1 MNFTYSYDR
10 SSIIAVS
17 TASKTLFTNLSFR
30 GISGPNSLEGIVTSK
45 ILPSFSINTVNAA
58 YQPKSG
64 TSFFVATEVAGL
76 GGTVRSLRPIVEYKH
91 FIPMQKGHNT
101 IGFHVQGSFLSGFGG
116 LVAPPF
122 ERFYLGGEND
132 LRGFDIRSVSPVSYL
147 ADKTVITLRNPD
159 GSIVPKDPGNPL
171 RGAYSIPVPV
181 ERIVFPGGDT
191 SLVANLEYR
200 FSIVGPVTLAPFVD
214 AGINPILRNSQLKI
228 NSGQLAD
235 INNTIFGCPAQD
247 IAFNC
252 IGGHAENPPFS
263 EELKPVSNTN
273 WTPRMSTGLEFQV
286 MLPVINAPFRVYWAY
301 NPMRL
306 DTTSTAPVAI
316 TRDMF
321 PAGAAGDYTYDL
333 ALSSFSPKFRLR
345 EPRKTFRFTVN
356 TTF

>member
-1 MNFTYSYDR
+1 MADERAPTMDTTIHRTFTHIDR
-10 SSIIAVS
+10 RSTPPSRMASSA
-17 TASKTLFTNLSFR
+17 
-30 GISGPNSLEGIVTSK
+30 
-45 ILPSFSINTVNAA
+45 
-58 YQPKSG
+58 
-64 TSFFVATEVAGL
+64 
-76 GGTVRSLRPIVEYKH
+76 
-91 FIPMQKGHNT
+91 
-101 IGFHVQGSFLSGFGG
+101 
-116 LVAPPF
+116 
-122 ERFYLGGEND
+122 
-132 LRGFDIRSVSPVSYL
+132 PVSIL
-147 ADKTVITLRNPD
+147 NPD
-159 GSIVPKDPGNPL
+159 GSQRVQKTLINGYLQTTAVQQNSPI
-171 RGAYSIPVPV
+171 YQI
-181 ERIVFPGGDT
+181 ITPGGDT
-191 SLVANLEYR
+191 QGIFNFEYR
-200 FSIVGPVTLAPFVD
+200 IPIFGPVTMAPFVD
-214 AGINPILRNSQLKI
+214 AGLNRILRNSQLKI
-228 NSGQLAD
+228 NPGQLND

-306 DTTSTAPVAI
+306 DTTSTSPVAI